1 VDDLLRRADG
11 FLRDR
16 NEEADAGDH
25 EADREEPAPGAV
37 ERDVAVA
44 GRRERLS
51 ELNRW
56 KVPRL
61 NRPHPRPHVSALII
75 RRLRKLPPELPLNLL
90 PVTRHPHQTS
100 SQVSSE
106 EMMEKDYLVSTLL
119 LRIAISEQ

>member
-1 VDDLLRRADG
+1 MLQEKHGMRQPNSKKMKQIFSPPIRSSK
-11 FLRDR
+11 R
-16 NEEADAGDH
+16 
-25 EADREEPAPGAV
+25 P
-37 ERDVAVA
+37 
-44 GRRERLS
+44 LS